1 MVEKGLSIKKKS
13 KRNDTNMHRYR
24 IPELIDKLICGTD
37 ILLEDLDA
45 RFIEQTRKP
54 RIEKR
59 VRQLGKKLIFILNKA
74 DLADIDTIT
83 REVELHKLKPYVFFS
98 CKNQMGKGNLK
109 EFIRKESEGLCNEAV
124 NLGIVGYPNTGKSS
138 IINMLSGKSAAK
150 TSSQAGFTR
159 GIQKVKLSEGIY
171 LIDTPGIIPINERL
185 KQNPAY
191 LIKHSEIGAKSWDKT
206 KEPEMVVHKILGDY
220 PGVLEAYY
228 DIQAGGD
235 SEILIEE
242 LGKRLSYLK
251 KGGIVDTDRT
261 ARKILRDW
269 QEGKIKLSSIK
280 LNTLRS

>member
-24 IPELIDKLICGTD
+24 IPELIDKLICGAD
-37 ILLEDLDA
+37 IILEVLDA
-45 RFIEQTRKP
+45 RFIEQTRNP